1 MNQVGKVIEVLEDHR
16 AQVLM
21 RKHSACGECGACQYG
36 QENMNLKIIAMNQV
50 NAKEGDTVE
59 VNLETQNVLGAA
71 FIAYVIPLVA
81 LLVGVIG
88 TSFILPKTGFT
99 GNVEVYSIVVGFILT
114 IIAFGFIKLNEN
126 SFKKQDKYVPVI
138 SKVVENEK

>member
-36 QENMNLKIIAMNQV
+36 QENMKIKIIAMNQV
-50 NAKEGDTVE
+50 DAKEGDTVE

-71 FIAYVIPLVA
+71 FIAYVIPLIA
-81 LLVGVIG
+81 LLIGIIG
-88 TSFILPKTGFT
+88 TSYLLPKIGFT
-99 GNVEVYSIVVGFILT
+99 GNIEVYSIVVGFILT
-114 IIAFGFIKLNEN
+114 VIVFGFIKLNES

-138 SKVVENEK
+138 SKVIEDEK